1 MSEKHNAACVPARRS
16 HQGSGCPAG
25 MRRRPTIAMPD
36 QYRNRPSR
44 IRVAIY
50 RVWENADA
58 LGLTRSAVTVLQAII
73 AAGVRVDNPY
83 EWIFAKKSRIASLAN
98 VSEPT
103 VYRTLKSLQDGG
115 WIIRQEQERLLD
127 GSMDLANI
135 AITEKLAFL
144 LGLVV
149 RNTENQPALNDA
161 DIKSSSNM
169 GTPSKA
175 DTDPA
180 PANANQGVKNSASI
194 TQEAPE
200 ISSVLIDDLI
210 GGIYINQRV
219 YQKASVKY
227 QSTPAKFVRMD
238 GRSVP
243 VELVWLITEK
253 RLTYSQLFSLMP
265 KAKQVSGQTLSDY
278 AEYRSDR
285 IRQLATT
292 NDCYRYLGNLI
303 EQEVDAKYLCRQRAK
318 KEHERKRQEQ
328 KAQAA
333 KAREQWLRAR
343 DGQTY
348 VDSATNRTYT
358 INANHGLAIVGEG
371 GRPTASP
378 SIRLTGAFL
387 RKIES
392 GAFQRF
398 VPAAEPWSPEKA
410 KTYIAG
416 LHQILNAGR
425 SRETQIAS

>member
-1 MSEKHNAACVPARRS
+1 MSEKHNAACVPRRA
-16 HQGSGCPAG
+16 HPKAGCGAG
-25 MRRRPTIAMPD
+25 VRRRPAIAMPD
-36 QYRNRPSR
+36 RYRNRPSR

-50 RVWENADA
+50 RVWENADT
-58 LGLTRSAVTVLQAII
+58 LGLTRSAVAVLQAII

-83 EWIFAKKSRIASLAN
+83 EWIFAKKSRLASLAD

-103 VYRTLKSLQDGG
+103 VYRTLKTLQVDG
-115 WIIRQEQERLLD
+115 WIIRQDQERLHD
-127 GSMDLANI
+127 GSMDMSNI
-135 AITEKLAFL
+135 AITEKLALL

-149 RNTENQPALNDA
+149 RNTVHKPVLDDVDVQLPADMDTHSRIDA
-161 DIKSSSNM
+161 DPAQNNSGQGEKNSPSITM
-169 GTPSKA
+169 EDTETPS
-175 DTDPA
+175 
-180 PANANQGVKNSASI
+180 
-194 TQEAPE
+194 EM
-200 ISSVLIDDLI
+200 IDDLI
-210 GGIYINQRV
+210 AGIYINQRV

-227 QSTPAKFVRMD
+227 QSTPAKFVRME

-243 VELVWLITEK
+243 VELVWLITEN
-253 RLTYSQLFSLMP
+253 RLTYSQLFSLMT
-265 KAKQVSGQTLSDY
+265 KAGQVPGQQLSDY
-278 AEYRSDR
+278 VEYRSDR

-292 NDCYRYLGNLI
+292 NDCYRYLRNLI
-303 EQEVDAKYLCRQRAK
+303 EQEVDAKYLCKQRAK

-333 KAREQWLRAR
+333 KSREQWLRVR

-348 VDSATNRTYT
+348 VDPATNRTYT

-398 VPAAEPWSPEKA
+398 VPATEPWSPEKA

-425 SRETQIAS
+425 SREAQIAS